1 MVKITKRYPN
11 ALMVGVLWSIMEN
24 PKLINEDSYIN
35 EFSETDDE
43 TIEFMEP
50 VSDGNGSLDILVK
63 HYKKTGDVTG
73 TIYKIPKI

>member
-1 MVKITKRYPN
+1 MEIKRAYPN
-11 ALMVGVLWSIMEN
+11 AHIVTLLWNLMEN
-24 PKLINEDSYIN
+24 PDLINDEFYIRR
-35 EFSETDDE
+35 FSEFDDE
-43 TIEFMEP
+43 KFEFMEP